1 MLAKKAIDNKRF
13 SCLLPK
19 DCVSFFGHF
28 TIKKILNSTRKKMNS
43 ILTTLANAGLI
54 LFSHIKQDVNFR
66 GSLTNS
72 DSQLTL
78 GLQKCSGTTRFISL
92 SLFPSLSDWVEIY
105 IYISVDVIYYK
116 KDVCVSCVFF
126 HWFSWSYIDHSL
138 SKSRFVERILLYFSL
153 FIARHWNLKHTQK
166 NRIRHVDL
174 TWCLARERELRW
186 TRVRWVSGTGFVEWY
201 ETVLVELSGISQ

>member
-116 KDVCVSCVFF
+116 KDVCFLCVLSLIFMELYRS
-126 HWFSWSYIDHSL
+126 FSIEIANRGANS
-138 SKSRFVERILLYFSL
+138 LYFSL

>member
-28 TIKKILNSTRKKMNS
+28 TIKNFSTRKNMNS

-116 KDVCVSCVFF
+116 KDVCFLCVLSLIFMELYRS
-126 HWFSWSYIDHSL
+126 FSIEIAIRRANS
-138 SKSRFVERILLYFSL
+138 LYFCL
-153 FIARHWNLKHTQK
+153 FSARHWNLKHTKK

>member
-1 MLAKKAIDNKRF
+1 
-13 SCLLPK
+13 
-19 DCVSFFGHF
+19 
-28 TIKKILNSTRKKMNS
+28 MNS

-92 SLFPSLSDWVEIY
+92 SLSLSFPLIEWRY
-105 IYISVDVIYYK
+105 LSLSLSLSVDVIYYK
-116 KDVCVSCVFF
+116 KDVCFLCVLSLIFMELYRS
-126 HWFSWSYIDHSL
+126 FSIEIANRGANS
-138 SKSRFVERILLYFSL
+138 LYFSL
-153 FIARHWNLKHTQK
+153 FIARHWNLKHTKK

>member
-1 MLAKKAIDNKRF
+1 
-13 SCLLPK
+13 
-19 DCVSFFGHF
+19 
-28 TIKKILNSTRKKMNS
+28 MNS

-92 SLFPSLSDWVEIY
+92 SLSLSLWLSGD
-105 IYISVDVIYYK
+105 ISLSLSLSLLMWFIIK
-116 KDVCVSCVFF
+116 KMCVSCVFF